1 MVRLVGKPWHLLRPP
16 TRTLELGVPGNCSD
30 LTWELEPVGLR
41 ASSVPPQA
49 VTTRA
54 PLRR

>member
-41 ASSVPPQA
+41 ASSVPLQA